1 MQVNSDV
8 NSLHYLY
15 CINWPLLNLCNGF
28 ALFVI
33 WNRSL
38 SIQEFQHKIF
48 KLNSNG
54 LGQMACLCGLSRH
67 YWLQSLSTIMLHHEN
82 LFQFQGNLG
91 MLDITSRAYTTMM
104 RSHVG
109 SIRSVAVDPLRK
121 HIATVSEDHTIRVWD
136 SDSLQQVSMTLSVS
150 TNQV

>member
-1 MQVNSDV
+1 
-8 NSLHYLY
+8 
-15 CINWPLLNLCNGF
+15 
-28 ALFVI
+28 
-33 WNRSL
+33 
-38 SIQEFQHKIF
+38 
-48 KLNSNG
+48 
-54 LGQMACLCGLSRH
+54 
-67 YWLQSLSTIMLHHEN
+67 
-82 LFQFQGNLG
+82 

-150 TNQV
+150 TNQVCRFESCSYIRSYQVSFVGNFSSSCVFYMPQHYCGGWGRI